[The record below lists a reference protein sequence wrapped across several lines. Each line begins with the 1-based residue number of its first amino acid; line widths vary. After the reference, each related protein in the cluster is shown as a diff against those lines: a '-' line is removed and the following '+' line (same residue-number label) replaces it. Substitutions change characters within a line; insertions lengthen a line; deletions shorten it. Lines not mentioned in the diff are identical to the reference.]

1 MITLPKATIS
11 QVSRT
16 LLGDVE
22 SRFQQLCEA
31 LSDCDFD
38 EAELRKIIVPSSE
51 QLSGFFKAGKP
62 SARKMRDPAAPKR
75 AQTAYMLWLQ
85 DNRDSIKDTLETE
98 LGGELQGREKV
109 TAVAKRAGSMW
120 KELSE
125 DEKAPFVE
133 KAAEASAAYKAAK
146 AEYSPSAP
154 VYSSSKVDF
163 NTLPQDEAPA
173 GWSGPFAG
181 KCLWKFTT
189 VGKKL
194 GVGRF
199 NTFEEAIAAAE
210 KLSSEGVEVGGITRD
225 KSGYSIRR
233 TNDLFSNEGSSNDV
247 SWVYG
252 EATVCAPKKAKVEK
266 PKTLKVEKPKAEKK
280 EKKAEKKEKKVEKKE
295 KKVEKPKS
303 LKVEPKKSTKS
314 KEKKP
319 KKTKAKK
326 EVTVII
332 NAPPIIDVEVETFG
346 PPEEKKPEEVV
357 VEEVEVEVEEEAFGA
372 ETDDEEDP
380 TAENDE
386 DDDDAEEV
394 EAEAEEVIGPDGVTY
409 WKTEDGEVY
418 NEDSDLVGKMVDGEV
433 VLN

>member
-1 MITLPKATIS
+1 
-11 QVSRT
+11 
-16 LLGDVE
+16 
-22 SRFQQLCEA
+22 
-31 LSDCDFD
+31 
-38 EAELRKIIVPSSE
+38 
-51 QLSGFFKAGKP
+51 
-62 SARKMRDPAAPKR
+62 
-75 AQTAYMLWLQ
+75 MLWLQ

-98 LGGELQGREKV
+98 LGSELQGREKV

-163 NTLPQDEAPA
+163 NSLPQDEAPA

-280 EKKAEKKEKKVEKKE
+280 EKKAEKKEKKVEKKKAE
-295 KKVEKPKS
+295 KPKAEKPKS
-303 LKVEPKKSTKS
+303 LKVESKKSTKAT
-314 KEKKP
+314 EKKS
-319 KKTKAKK
+319 KNTKAKK
-326 EVTVII
+326 S
-332 NAPPIIDVEVETFG
+332 
-346 PPEEKKPEEVV
+346 EK
-357 VEEVEVEVEEEAFGA
+357 VEE
-372 ETDDEEDP
+372 
-380 TAENDE
+380 
-386 DDDDAEEV
+386 
-394 EAEAEEVIGPDGVTY
+394 
-409 WKTEDGEVY
+409 
-418 NEDSDLVGKMVDGEV
+418 
-433 VLN
+433 

>member
-16 LLGDVE
+16 LMGDVE

-38 EAELRKIIVPSSE
+38 EEELRKIIVPSSE
-51 QLSGFFKAGKP
+51 ELSGLFKAGKP

-98 LGGELQGREKV
+98 LGSELQGREKV

-163 NTLPQDEAPA
+163 NSLPQDEAPA

-280 EKKAEKKEKKVEKKE
+280 EKKAEKKEKK
-295 KKVEKPKS
+295 KVEKPKS
-303 LKVEPKKSTKS
+303 LKVEPKKSTKA

-319 KKTKAKK
+319 KKNKPKK

-346 PPEEKKPEEVV
+346 PPEEKKSEEVK
-357 VEEVEVEVEEEAFGA
+357 EVEVDVEVEEEAFGA

-380 TAENDE
+380 TAENDDG

-394 EAEAEEVIGPDGVTY
+394 EAEAEEVTGPDGLTY

-418 NEDSDLVGKMVDGEV
+418 DEDSDLVGKMVDGEV